1 MINKRLKDALFSDQ
15 WSELCMD
22 TLSPSGYVL
31 VSRVTHMLY
40 FNPTFT
46 TIHHCATS
54 VASFSF
60 RWHPNV
66 CKGCCCWFS
75 LNSATFH
82 SSEVCRHRVHGRG
95 SAGVGY
101 VLCIDSST
109 CQIVHAAKFVASA
122 EGRAFIYT
130 PLERVWVYVA
140 VCVTFPCGVSII
152 PPPPLLLLWCSLL
165 LFEVSAAAGCLA
177 VCFCDS
183 GASKP

>member
-1 MINKRLKDALFSDQ
+1 
-15 WSELCMD
+15 MD

-40 FNPTFT
+40 INPTFT

-82 SSEVCRHRVHGRG
+82 SSEVCRHRVRGRG

-122 EGRAFIYT
+122 EGGASKGGACLHIY
-130 PLERVWVYVA
+130 PAGARLGVCGG